1 MGYLFT
7 QGVFLVLGLAISF
20 ILLVVSLF
28 VGHII
33 LFDSIAL
40 GIIAGV
46 CCNHFFTLHPSLCLL
61 VGIAVFVALLFLQH
75 TRFGFWII
83 GMLMSA
89 VWALIFAFFRL
100 HIRGGR
106 YDMVLCSL
114 GTGFHRYGGAAHQ
127 GKGKRINKE

>member
-1 MGYLFT
+1 MGYLFA

-89 VWALIFAFFRL
+89 VWAFIFGFFAYIFSGEDMIWFYVVLGLAFIVMVGL
-100 HIRGGR
+100 HIKAR
-106 YDMVLCSL
+106 
-114 GTGFHRYGGAAHQ
+114 A
-127 GKGKRINKE
+127 NE

>member
-1 MGYLFT
+1 MGYLFA

-89 VWALIFAFFRL
+89 VWALIFAFFAYIFAGEDMIWFYVVLGLAFIVMVGL
-100 HIRGGR
+100 HIKAR
-106 YDMVLCSL
+106 
-114 GTGFHRYGGAAHQ
+114 A
-127 GKGKRINKE
+127 NE